1 MRLWIDT
8 DVGGDPDD
16 AITLLLACAHP
27 RVELVG
33 VSTTGGDL
41 DRRTEVARALLDAT
55 GAHDVPAM
63 RGPEADAAMLVDV
76 DALVA
81 IGPLTNVARMVDAGA
96 SLPPVT
102 VMGGALAPVRH
113 RGTVHE
119 IEHNFGSDGPAAV
132 TVVGALDV
140 VLVPLDVTAR
150 MRLDDGERA
159 RLADVAPAARDELA
173 RWDDPV
179 CLHDPLALL
188 ASLGEPVVHVDERRI
203 AVDDD
208 GRVVERDDGRVQ
220 RVVTDVDAG
229 AAIERILTLLGDV
242 RR

>member
-1 MRLWIDT
+1 
-8 DVGGDPDD
+8 
-16 AITLLLACAHP
+16 
-27 RVELVG
+27 
-33 VSTTGGDL
+33 
-41 DRRTEVARALLDAT
+41 
-55 GAHDVPAM
+55 
-63 RGPEADAAMLVDV
+63 
-76 DALVA
+76 
-81 IGPLTNVARMVDAGA
+81 
-96 SLPPVT
+96 
-102 VMGGALAPVRH
+102 
-113 RGTVHE
+113 
-119 IEHNFGSDGPAAV
+119 
-132 TVVGALDV
+132 
-140 VLVPLDVTAR
+140 
-150 MRLDDGERA
+150 RA

-229 AAIERILTLLGDV
+229 AAIERILTLLGDA